1 MTNEFELRDTARE
14 LKAHYLELQ
23 SLKHTTPNPPE
34 VKTRNSVKGAGPKS
48 PGNWLWVNRYI
59 EMEQNLRELCL
70 NAFGIDGI
78 NTRLHDGDLAAPRLC
93 HLIAWHAQALSELPW
108 SQDLAQELQDQART
122 INRWTNPPEA
132 PRALIRQAQSS
143 QQLLTASHAAKA
155 ATAATGKRI
164 DRKQVTF
171 WGRSGRITQYKNPDG
186 ATTYRLDQV
195 ISTVEN
201 YVDNR
206 RSKG

>member
-78 NTRLHDGDLAAPRLC
+78 NTHLHDGDLAAPRLC
-93 HLIAWHAQALSELPW
+93 HLIAYHAQPLSELPW
-108 SQDLAQELQDQART
+108 AADLIQELQDQART
-122 INRWTNPPEA
+122 INRWTNPPQT

-155 ATAATGKRI
+155 AAAATGKKV
-164 DRKQVTF
+164 DRKQITYL
-171 WGRSGRITQYKNPDG
+171 GRAGHITTHKDTQGNTCYNLG
-186 ATTYRLDQV
+186 EV
-195 ISTVEN
+195 INHINQSN
-201 YVDNR
+201 Q
-206 RSKG
+206 